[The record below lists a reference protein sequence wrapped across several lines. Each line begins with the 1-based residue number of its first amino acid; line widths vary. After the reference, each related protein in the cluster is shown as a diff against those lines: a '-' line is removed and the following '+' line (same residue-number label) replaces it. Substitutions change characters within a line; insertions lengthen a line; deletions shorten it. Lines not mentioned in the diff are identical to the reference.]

1 MESPQ
6 ETDLL
11 AELMRDLVEDVTQLT
26 QLIEK
31 QAQPVTAEVF
41 DPALASITQVLSDL
55 QRQVAHLAS
64 TSEQLAASPTPP
76 TPAIDLTGIEQ
87 RLATLSRAVHEK
99 PDYRVSQYVRYG
111 GITVV
116 IALVSLVAMTWFGLS
131 WRSER
136 DDYARAYMAA
146 QWRLR
151 YTKQANTAYHHYME
165 GVFAED
171 KDGAVYTWIVT
182 QEQADQKREQAREAA
197 EQAKAMNA
205 QADRLEGKAGT
216 KGKKKDRF

>member
-1 MESPQ
+1 MESPH

-11 AELMRDLVEDVTQLT
+11 AELMQGLTDDVAKLT
-26 QLIEK
+26 RLIER
-31 QAQPVTAEVF
+31 QAPPVTAEVI
-41 DPALASITQVLSDL
+41 DPALASITQALSGL
-55 QRQVAHLAS
+55 QRQVEHLKS
-64 TSEQLAASPTPP
+64 LSERPAAAPTPV
-76 TPAIDLTGIEQ
+76 IDLTGIEQ
-87 RLATLSRAVHEK
+87 RLATLSRAVQEK

-111 GITVV
+111 GLTVV

-136 DDYARAYMAA
+136 DDYARAYTAA
-146 QWRLR
+146 NWRLR

-216 KGKKKDRF
+216 KGKKKDRP

>member
-1 MESPQ
+1 MMESPQ

-11 AELMRDLVEDVTQLT
+11 AELVQALTADVAKLT
-26 QLIEK
+26 RLIE
-31 QAQPVTAEVF
+31 QRAQPVTAEVF
-41 DPALASITQVLSDL
+41 DPALGSITQALLDL
-55 QRQVAHLAS
+55 QRQVEHLRS
-64 TSEQLAASPTPP
+64 LSEPSAALLAPVV
-76 TPAIDLTGIEQ
+76 DLTGIEQ
-87 RLATLSRAVHEK
+87 RLAILSRAVQEK

-111 GITVV
+111 GI
-116 IALVSLVAMTWFGLS
+116 ALVVALMSLVAMTWFGLS

-136 DDYARAYMAA
+136 EDYARAYTAA

-151 YTKQANTAYHHYME
+151 YTKQANVAYHHYLE

-182 QEQADQKREQAREAA
+182 QEQADQKREQARDAA

-205 QADRLEGKAGT
+205 QADRLEGKTGT
-216 KGKKKDRF
+216 KGKKKDRS